1 MIMDIRV
8 YPDPV
13 LRAGNEDVEVF
24 DEDLKR
30 FLKDMKDTMYE
41 KDGVGL
47 AAPQV
52 GVNRKIAVVSFENR
66 EYVLINPKIVQ
77 TDGAQLGEEGCL
89 SIPGVYEKVK
99 RAERVVVEALD
110 EDGNPVRLEAEGF
123 LARAFAHEIDHLNG
137 VLFIDHLSAL
147 KRSFVK
153 KKLRQSRRES

>member
-1 MIMDIRV
+1 MIMDIKV

-13 LRAGNEDVEVF
+13 LRAGNEEVQAF

-30 FLKDMKDTMYE
+30 FLKDMKETMYE

-66 EYVLINPKIVQ
+66 EYVLINPKIVEAQ
-77 TDGAQLGEEGCL
+77 GTQLGEEGCL
-89 SIPGVYEKVK
+89 SIPGIYEKVK
-99 RAERVVVEALD
+99 RADRVVVEALD
-110 EDGNPVRLEAEGF
+110 EDGEPVRIEAEGF
-123 LARAFAHEIDHLNG
+123 LARAFSHEIDHLNG

-153 KKLRQSRRES
+153 KKLRQARRDS